1 MAIEELGA
9 ADLNSW
15 KPVKPS
21 SSPSATILSEKMI
34 LGLPWLVFDLQIS
47 KLPPLEGH
55 IFCFEKNIFETWA
68 LLTRFDLS
76 ISSAKNQAWFPRAT
90 LICTMKSTNYYP
102 KVDTQTTG
110 LAWIES
116 SLYSS
121 AKWQKLRP
129 RLSKFRRVGGFPF
142 RVYF

>member
-34 LGLPWLVFDLQIS
+34 LGLPKCDFGYRSDLNGQHELQ
-47 KLPPLEGH
+47 KLWFVKWIDKTNEA
-55 IFCFEKNIFETWA
+55 TW
-68 LLTRFDLS
+68 R
-76 ISSAKNQAWFPRAT
+76 IVSSYNWAQNQAWFESAT
-90 LICTMKSTNYYP
+90 LICIMKSTNYYP

-110 LAWIES
+110 LAWIEYT
-116 SLYSS
+116 LYFRASRTVITV
-121 AKWQKLRP
+121 L
-129 RLSKFRRVGGFPF
+129 LSV
-142 RVYF
+142 